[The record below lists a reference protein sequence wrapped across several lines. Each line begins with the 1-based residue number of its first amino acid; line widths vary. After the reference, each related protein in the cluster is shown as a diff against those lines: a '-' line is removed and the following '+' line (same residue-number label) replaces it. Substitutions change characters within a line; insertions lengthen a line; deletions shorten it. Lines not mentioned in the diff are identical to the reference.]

1 MRFLSIAAGLTILM
15 TLPAAALA
23 QDNTAADSATET
35 VTGTVTETGTA
46 EDTRPLAYAE
56 EGVAAGNALARSRTY
71 LSRARQMANDD
82 LTADF
87 AGDEETPSHAPLTV
101 DDEIVLPAG
110 PDPD

>member
-1 MRFLSIAAGLTILM
+1 MRFLSIAAGLTILL

-23 QDNTAADSATET
+23 QDNAAADSATDTET
-35 VTGTVTETGTA
+35 NTGTGTA
-46 EDTRPLAYAE
+46 EDARPLAYAE
-56 EGVAAGNALARSRTY
+56 EGISAGDALARSRNY
-71 LSRARQMANDD
+71 LRQARQMANDD

-87 AGDEETPSHAPLTV
+87 TEVEDTPAHAPLNV